1 MFLMGSLQEVALVRR
16 ISHKT
21 KQNET
26 TRERKKQGK
35 RREREREREKEQKKI
50 N

>member
-35 RREREREREKEQKKI
+35 RRERDRERKSRRK
-50 N
+50 